1 MLTEH
6 RSGDERPRTAAAA
19 CRPRKKALLKAVL
32 KSCTADRGADGTA
45 GCTAGGTNCTPF
57 LRTRQ
62 SRLHSSLHSSLH
74 SWLHSGLKRRGAP
87 TTERKIIPFLA
98 QKFLYRVLIDFT
110 ADERH
115 EIRHTREEKNPL
127 VSLKRTRRTS
137 RLRAHRD
144 LVAHML
150 MRSWLRS

>member
-1 MLTEH
+1 LASGLVGVPMTSRSGNGFTMLTEH
-6 RSGDERPRTAAAA
+6 RSGDVTRNAAASPRKSRRQQAAVLAARASRTAPATRPDCTAGRRVPRTAGRSAAA
-19 CRPRKKALLKAVL
+19 
-32 KSCTADRGADGTA
+32 
-45 GCTAGGTNCTPF
+45 
-57 LRTRQ
+57 Q
-62 SRLHSSLHSSLH
+62 
-74 SWLHSGLKRRGAP
+74 